1 MGVDVEYQLDLVSV
15 ALKSEG
21 EKIFTLADGHEMKI
35 LPSGD
40 GKSMSIIIDD
50 GVSYKTKGANDF
62 VKIIRQ
68 ILEGRGIA
76 GWDETREGQ
85 DSIDQVLSMYKN
97 NLE

>member
-1 MGVDVEYQLDLVSV
+1 MGAAVEYQLDLVSV

-40 GKSMSIIIDD
+40 GKTMSIIIDD

-85 DSIDQVLSMYKN
+85 DNVDQVLFMYKDDI
-97 NLE
+97 E